1 MNLITTTRPRY
12 SLLLSTLLL
21 GSSLL
26 SPLAIAST
34 ELPGEGI
41 RVQPLQSSLPEETF
55 QTLLVSKL
63 MGRLGYDVQP
73 VQEVDYNVAYASVAQ
88 GDGTFLTF
96 NWIPLQDNKYQHA
109 GGDKVFFRQGTYA
122 SGAAQGYLIDKQT
135 ATRYGI
141 TNLGQ
146 LKDPKL
152 AALFDGDGDGKA
164 DLVGCNPGWGCEE
177 AINHHLDEFGLT
189 ATITHKQGNYAALIA
204 DTRARLQSGKPVLYY
219 TWTPYWLSSELVPG
233 RDVVWLEV
241 PAGAKDADST
251 RLPNG
256 KNYGFAVNTI
266 HIVANKAFTDAN
278 PAAATLFSIVKLPLN
293 DINIQNGLMNKGQNT
308 QADIERHVMAW
319 LKGHEAQVNDWLTQA
334 RVAAEQANVA
344 G

>member
-1 MNLITTTRPRY
+1 MRFITKTLSTLVLNA
-12 SLLLSTLLL
+12 LLLS
-21 GSSLL
+21 SV
-26 SPLAIAST
+26 AMAST

-63 MGRLGYDVQP
+63 MGRLGYDVQT

-88 GDGTFLTF
+88 GDGTFLAF
-96 NWIPLQDNKYQHA
+96 NWIPLHNHKYEQA

-135 ATRYGI
+135 ATRHGI

-189 ATITHKQGNYAALIA
+189 PTVTHKQGNYAALIA
-204 DTRARLQSGKPVLYY
+204 DTRARYQSGKPVIYY
-219 TWTPYWLSSELVPG
+219 TWIP
-233 RDVVWLEV
+233 
-241 PAGAKDADST
+241 
-251 RLPNG
+251 
-256 KNYGFAVNTI
+256 
-266 HIVANKAFTDAN
+266 
-278 PAAATLFSIVKLPLN
+278 
-293 DINIQNGLMNKGQNT
+293 
-308 QADIERHVMAW
+308 
-319 LKGHEAQVNDWLTQA
+319 
-334 RVAAEQANVA
+334 
-344 G
+344 